1 MKIVLN
7 GEQRRF
13 DGPLTIEGL
22 LKELDVD
29 PDTVVVERNLN
40 ILNRDDNCSE
50 PVEDGDTIEI
60 IQMVDGG

>member
-1 MKIVLN
+1 MEIVLN

-13 DGPLTIEGL
+13 DSPLTIEGL
-22 LKELDVD
+22 LKELDID

-40 ILNRDDNCSE
+40 ILDRDDHGSE
-50 PVEDGDTIEI
+50 PVADGDTVEV

>member
-1 MKIVLN
+1 MEIVLN

-13 DGPLTIEGL
+13 DGSLTIMGL
-22 LKELDVD
+22 LKQLDID

-40 ILNRDDNCSE
+40 ILNRDDHGSE

-60 IQMVDGG
+60 IRMVDGG